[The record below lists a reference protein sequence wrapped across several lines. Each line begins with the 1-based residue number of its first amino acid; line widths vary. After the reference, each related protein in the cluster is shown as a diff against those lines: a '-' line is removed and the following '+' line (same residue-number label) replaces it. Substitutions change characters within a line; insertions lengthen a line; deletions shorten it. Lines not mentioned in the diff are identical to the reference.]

1 VAGEQADKAA
11 DRICGRRE
19 GRAHRSRG
27 FHGVNRA
34 AGSNGGGAEEQL
46 RASARGSREL
56 PASVRSSGW
65 CQEVRRWTG
74 AAVHGGS
81 MMVAQRCSGG
91 EGAEEEKGLFTG
103 GGVLLL

>member
-1 VAGEQADKAA
+1 VAGEQADKVA

-19 GRAHRSRG
+19 GRAHRNRG

-34 AGSNGGGAEEQL
+34 AGSDGGGAEEQL

-65 CQEVRRWTG
+65 CQEV
-74 AAVHGGS
+74 HGGS

-103 GGVLLL
+103 GGGGVVLF